1 MNRLTKTMTCGMLAV
16 ALGATSLAGCGKD
29 SKIDGTKTVA
39 TCNGEE
45 VSLGAASFLMRYTQ
59 AQMMS
64 YYSMFGQSMSWDS
77 VQDEEKGTT
86 LGQSAKDN
94 LMDQLED
101 MMLLKENAK
110 EYEVSISEEEQKAIE
125 EAAKSFIEANDEETL
140 KSLAVSQKDIETVLE
155 LFTIQNKMYE
165 PMTADVD
172 TNVPDEDAAQK
183 TVTCVRVSAAGTETD
198 EEGNTIELT
207 EEEKAQKKEQAQQV
221 LDKIA
226 ASEDVAGAD
235 MDALA
240 KEVDENLSA
249 TSSSYGSDDTVVEDA
264 IKKAAEGLEDGQLAP
279 EVAEGENAYYVV
291 RLDANFDQEATD
303 SKKKSIVDER
313 KQEAYQ
319 AKLDEW
325 SEAAK
330 FTVDEKVWDKIEV
343 TDSNPFVFKQQETD
357 AEGTDTA
364 EPSSDAPDTAG
375 AQDGAEQ
382 GEQAEE

>member
-1 MNRLTKTMTCGMLAV
+1 
-16 ALGATSLAGCGKD
+16 
-29 SKIDGTKTVA
+29 
-39 TCNGEE
+39 
-45 VSLGAASFLMRYTQ
+45 
-59 AQMMS
+59 
-64 YYSMFGQSMSWDS
+64 
-77 VQDEEKGTT
+77 
-86 LGQSAKDN
+86 
-94 LMDQLED
+94 MDQLED